1 MTQQDSAS
9 ILPSIDSHHHL
20 WDLAVNHYPWLVG
33 PPVEAHFGPYEK
45 IRKNYLVRDYLND
58 IRGQAIVKSVHIE
71 AGCDPSDPVK
81 ETRWLQAQADR
92 HGFPHGIVAHAN
104 LAAENVREMIEAHCR
119 FPNVRGVRM
128 MMRPPGQLRRGH
140 LSGGSP
146 MNDSAWRRGFSILG
160 EMNLSFDLQA
170 PPPLMADAAGLAAS
184 FPNTQLVL
192 THAGLP
198 LDRTAD
204 GMAAW
209 RKGMHLLAEQPNVV
223 VKVSG
228 IPMTDWRW
236 TLESL
241 QPIVLETID
250 FFGIG
255 RTMFGSNFPVDKLY
269 GDYASLWGAYRQIAG
284 GFTLEEQRCLFHD
297 NAQRVYRL

>member
-1 MTQQDSAS
+1 MTKRSPAS
-9 ILPSIDSHHHL
+9 FFPCIDSHHHL
-20 WDLAVNHYPWLVG
+20 WDLTANHFPWLVG

-45 IRKNYLVRDYLND
+45 IRKNYLVGDYLND

-81 ETRWLQAQADR
+81 ETRWLQAQADA

-104 LAAENVREMIEAHCR
+104 LAADDVQAVLEAHCR
-119 FPNVRGVRM
+119 FPNVRGIRM
-128 MMRPPGQLRRGH
+128 MMRPPGQLRRGR
-140 LSGGSP
+140 LSAGSP
-146 MNDSAWRRGFSILG
+146 MNDPAWHRGFSILG
-160 EMNLSFDLQA
+160 KMGLSFDLQA
-170 PPPLMADAAGLAAS
+170 PPPLMADAAGVAAS
-184 FPNTQLVL
+184 FPDIQIVL

-209 RKGMHLLAEQPNVV
+209 RKGMRLLAERPNIA

-236 TLESL
+236 TVESL
-241 QPIVLETID
+241 RPIVLETID
-250 FFGIG
+250 IFGIG

-269 GDYASLWGAYRQIAG
+269 SDYATLWSAYRQIAIA
-284 GFTLEEQRCLFHD
+284 FTPEEQQRLFHD